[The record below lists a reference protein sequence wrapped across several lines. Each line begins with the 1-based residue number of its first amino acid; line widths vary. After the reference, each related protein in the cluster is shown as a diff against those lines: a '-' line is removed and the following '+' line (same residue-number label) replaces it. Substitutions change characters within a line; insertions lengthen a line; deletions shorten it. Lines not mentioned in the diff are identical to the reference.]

1 MTREE
6 IESLYQEV
14 ELDRRWWGELPDT
27 GDLLDKDFPQ
37 TADIYQLMP
46 VCARIALHITGE
58 LPRVVFQKEPD
69 AMPSFHAIVM
79 NPEIL
84 SLKVSEKIRVE
95 VFFGQYIHQLGHF
108 CYSRDIFENTSYS
121 FWQKY
126 FMHLIDNRR
135 IEARLVQAYPGY
147 FYYLQ
152 AARKMLYTL
161 AFLRAERELKFS
173 DLDAVRLNYLATKIM
188 VPELLNS
195 PVFMG
200 RFAPH
205 RARLGWVD
213 GIVDGIRDFGALT
226 SRQVYEWGCQVASHF
241 FLEDVS
247 RNPQEGKPM
256 WNYYSKVMMNLPL
269 EVEGAPVDIDVKIWD
284 DLFMDLTKS
293 LDLVSSREL
302 EERKNAQGVAK
313 YAGLRADGFY
323 QVADASLGKID
334 PLVLR
339 KAKELATKMRLNF
352 LAFQAKMDKT
362 CLFYGQESGDLD
374 DDELYQVSFNRQ
386 IFTEELPTL
395 SAMLDIVVLLDLSG
409 SMAEQGKLE
418 MQLLLS
424 VALALAFDSNPNISF
439 SIYGHRFRQ
448 GRVEIF
454 RFHEPG
460 CRLEIQKLFS
470 QEGMYVN
477 ADGFAISWAV
487 KQFRV
492 SVHHKFLLVI
502 SDGTPTAA
510 PGTLD
515 PRIHVRESV
524 RKAQR
529 EGIIVL
535 SLGISNF
542 DQADMYDE
550 FIPYSGDDVTFRLV
564 QWFRRKL
571 SHIADGAIY

>member
-195 PVFMG
+195 PVFIPN
-200 RFAPH
+200 R
-205 RARLGWVD
+205 
-213 GIVDGIRDFGALT
+213 
-226 SRQVYEWGCQVASHF
+226 
-241 FLEDVS
+241 
-247 RNPQEGKPM
+247 
-256 WNYYSKVMMNLPL
+256 
-269 EVEGAPVDIDVKIWD
+269 
-284 DLFMDLTKS
+284 
-293 LDLVSSREL
+293 
-302 EERKNAQGVAK
+302 
-313 YAGLRADGFY
+313 
-323 QVADASLGKID
+323 SLGF
-334 PLVLR
+334 P
-339 KAKELATKMRLNF
+339 
-352 LAFQAKMDKT
+352 
-362 CLFYGQESGDLD
+362 S
-374 DDELYQVSFNRQ
+374 
-386 IFTEELPTL
+386 
-395 SAMLDIVVLLDLSG
+395 VVW
-409 SMAEQGKLE
+409 Q
-418 MQLLLS
+418 
-424 VALALAFDSNPNISF
+424 
-439 SIYGHRFRQ
+439 
-448 GRVEIF
+448 
-454 RFHEPG
+454 
-460 CRLEIQKLFS
+460 
-470 QEGMYVN
+470 
-477 ADGFAISWAV
+477 
-487 KQFRV
+487 
-492 SVHHKFLLVI
+492 
-502 SDGTPTAA
+502 
-510 PGTLD
+510 
-515 PRIHVRESV
+515 
-524 RKAQR
+524 
-529 EGIIVL
+529 
-535 SLGISNF
+535 
-542 DQADMYDE
+542 
-550 FIPYSGDDVTFRLV
+550 
-564 QWFRRKL
+564 
-571 SHIADGAIY
+571 